1 MGMRK
6 PKPEFP
12 CKVGGKPAV
21 NLVNYK
27 QRGGETME
35 QPNYEQRGYLHE
47 EFRLFHLRGPMEET
61 VDWHYH
67 TFHKIIVF
75 LSGSA
80 SYGIEGRTYP
90 LQPGD
95 MVLVSRGCIHRP
107 EAAPGA
113 PYERMILY
121 ISPEF
126 LRQNSTDGCELETC
140 FSLARTQFDFVVRP
154 GTRKK
159 ELLDILRALERAC
172 AVPDF
177 GQALLAKGLF
187 WQFLVQLIRGM
198 RAHDLSYAQPGAED
212 EKIVAILRYLSAHL
226 TENISID
233 DLAARFFIS
242 KYHMMRRFR
251 AETGYTIHNYLITK
265 RLLLARELIAGGMP
279 VTQACYACGFG
290 DYSAFSRAY
299 RRQFGQPPS
308 ACK

>member
-1 MGMRK
+1 
-6 PKPEFP
+6 
-12 CKVGGKPAV
+12 
-21 NLVNYK
+21 
-27 QRGGETME
+27 ME

-47 EFRLFHLRGPMEET
+47 EFRLFHLRGPMEEA

-159 ELLDILRALERAC
+159 ELLDLLRALERAC

>member
-1 MGMRK
+1 
-6 PKPEFP
+6 
-12 CKVGGKPAV
+12 
-21 NLVNYK
+21 
-27 QRGGETME
+27 ME

-172 AVPDF
+172 TVPDF

-212 EKIVAILRYLSAHL
+212 EKTVAILRYLSAHL

>member
-1 MGMRK
+1 
-6 PKPEFP
+6 
-12 CKVGGKPAV
+12 
-21 NLVNYK
+21 
-27 QRGGETME
+27 ME

-212 EKIVAILRYLSAHL
+212 EKTVAILRYLSAHL

-265 RLLLARELIAGGMP
+265 RLLLARELIAGGTP
-279 VTQACYACGFG
+279 VTQACYDCGFG

>member
-1 MGMRK
+1 
-6 PKPEFP
+6 
-12 CKVGGKPAV
+12 
-21 NLVNYK
+21 
-27 QRGGETME
+27 ME

-212 EKIVAILRYLSAHL
+212 EKTVAILRYLSAHL

>member
-1 MGMRK
+1 
-6 PKPEFP
+6 
-12 CKVGGKPAV
+12 
-21 NLVNYK
+21 
-27 QRGGETME
+27 ME

-90 LQPGD
+90 LLPGD

-212 EKIVAILRYLSAHL
+212 EKTVAILRYLSAHL

-233 DLAARFFIS
+233 DLVARFFIS

-265 RLLLARELIAGGMP
+265 RLLLARELIAGGTP

>member
-1 MGMRK
+1 
-6 PKPEFP
+6 
-12 CKVGGKPAV
+12 
-21 NLVNYK
+21 
-27 QRGGETME
+27 ME

-95 MVLVSRGCIHRP
+95 MVRGSRGCIHRP

-113 PYERMILY
+113 PYERIILY

-187 WQFLVQLIRGM
+187 WQFLVQLSRGM

>member
-1 MGMRK
+1 MKINTNILLSLGAAALVALAATTSCASGSRSSAGG
-6 PKPEFP
+6 EVTG
-12 CKVGGKPAV
+12 VGGTSWAEP
-21 NLVNYK
+21 
-27 QRGGETME
+27 T
-35 QPNYEQRGYLHE
+35 P
-47 EFRLFHLRGPMEET
+47 
-61 VDWHYH
+61 
-67 TFHKIIVF
+67 
-75 LSGSA
+75 
-80 SYGIEGRTYP
+80 YG
-90 LQPGD
+90 

-212 EKIVAILRYLSAHL
+212 EKTVAILRYLSAHL

>member
-1 MGMRK
+1 
-6 PKPEFP
+6 
-12 CKVGGKPAV
+12 
-21 NLVNYK
+21 
-27 QRGGETME
+27 ME

>member
-1 MGMRK
+1 M
-6 PKPEFP
+6 
-12 CKVGGKPAV
+12 
-21 NLVNYK
+21 N
-27 QRGGETME
+27 
-35 QPNYEQRGYLHE
+35 QPNYEQRGYLRE
-47 EFRLFHLRGPMEET
+47 EFRLFHLRGAMEET

-75 LSGSA
+75 LAGSA

-95 MVLVSRGCIHRP
+95 MVLVGHGCIHRP

-126 LRQNSTDGCELETC
+126 LRQNSTDDCELETC

-154 GTRKK
+154 GAQKK

-172 AVPDF
+172 TEPGF

-187 WQFLVQLIRGM
+187 WQFLVQLNRGM
-198 RAHDLSYAQPGAED
+198 RAHDLPYAQPSAED
-212 EKIVAILRYLSAHL
+212 EKIVAILRYLSL
-226 TENISID
+226 TENLSID
-233 DLAARFFIS
+233 DLAAQFYIS

-265 RLLLARELIAGGMP
+265 RLLLARELIALGTP

>member
-1 MGMRK
+1 
-6 PKPEFP
+6 
-12 CKVGGKPAV
+12 
-21 NLVNYK
+21 
-27 QRGGETME
+27 ME
-35 QPNYEQRGYLHE
+35 QPGYAERGYLRE
-47 EFRLFHLRGPMEET
+47 DFRVFHLRGPMEET

-80 SYGIEGRTYP
+80 SYGIEGRSYA

-113 PYERMILY
+113 PYERIILY

-126 LRQNSTDGCELETC
+126 LRQSSTEDCELETC

-154 GTRKK
+154 GARKK
-159 ELLDILRALERAC
+159 ELLEILHALERAC
-172 AVPDF
+172 TEPDF
-177 GQALLAKGLF
+177 GQALLSKGLF
-187 WQFLVQLIRGM
+187 WQFLVQLSRGM

-233 DLAARFFIS
+233 ELAARFYIS
-242 KYHMMRRFR
+242 KYYMMRRFR

-265 RLLLARELIAGGMP
+265 RLLLAREQIAGGMP

-299 RRQFGQPPS
+299 RKQFGQPPS
-308 ACK
+308 AVNRGKPGNFA

>member
-1 MGMRK
+1 
-6 PKPEFP
+6 
-12 CKVGGKPAV
+12 
-21 NLVNYK
+21 
-27 QRGGETME
+27 ME
-35 QPNYEQRGYLHE
+35 QTAYSERGYLRE
-47 EFRLFHLRGPMEET
+47 DFRVFHLRGAMEET

-75 LSGSA
+75 LSGRA
-80 SYGIEGRTYP
+80 SYDIESRSYP

-95 MVLVSRGCIHRP
+95 MVLVGRGCIHRP
-107 EAAPGA
+107 EAVAGA

-126 LRQNSTDGCELETC
+126 LRQNSTPDCELETC

-159 ELLDILRALERAC
+159 ELLELLYALERAC
-172 AVPDF
+172 NEPDF
-177 GQALLAKGLF
+177 GQALLSKALF
-187 WQFLVQLIRGM
+187 LQFLVQLSRGM

-226 TENISID
+226 TEQISID

-242 KYHMMRRFR
+242 KYYMMRRFR

-265 RLLLARELIAGGMP
+265 RLLLARERIADGMP
-279 VTQACYACGFG
+279 VTEACYACGFG

-299 RRQFGQPPS
+299 RSQFGQPPS
-308 ACK
+308 AANKRKNGNFT

>member
-1 MGMRK
+1 
-6 PKPEFP
+6 
-12 CKVGGKPAV
+12 
-21 NLVNYK
+21 
-27 QRGGETME
+27 ME

-80 SYGIEGRTYP
+80 SYGIEGSTYP

-212 EKIVAILRYLSAHL
+212 EKTVAILRYLSAHL

>member
-1 MGMRK
+1 MD
-6 PKPEFP
+6 
-12 CKVGGKPAV
+12 
-21 NLVNYK
+21 
-27 QRGGETME
+27 
-35 QPNYEQRGYLHE
+35 QPNYEQRGYLRE
-47 EFRLFHLRGPMEET
+47 EFRLFHLRGAMEET

-75 LSGSA
+75 LAGSA

-126 LRQNSTDGCELETC
+126 LRQNSTDDCELETC

-154 GTRKK
+154 DAQKK

-172 AVPDF
+172 TEPGF

-187 WQFLVQLIRGM
+187 WQFLVQLNRGM
-198 RAHDLSYAQPGAED
+198 RAHDLPYAQPSAED

-226 TENISID
+226 TENLSID
-233 DLAARFFIS
+233 DLAAQFYIS

-265 RLLLARELIAGGMP
+265 RLLLARELIALGTP
-279 VTQACYACGFG
+279 VTQACYECGFG

-299 RRQFGQPPS
+299 RKQFGQPPS
-308 ACK
+308 TCK

>member
-1 MGMRK
+1 
-6 PKPEFP
+6 
-12 CKVGGKPAV
+12 
-21 NLVNYK
+21 
-27 QRGGETME
+27 ME

-265 RLLLARELIAGGMP
+265 RLLLARELIADGMP

>member
-1 MGMRK
+1 MD
-6 PKPEFP
+6 
-12 CKVGGKPAV
+12 
-21 NLVNYK
+21 
-27 QRGGETME
+27 
-35 QPNYEQRGYLHE
+35 QPNYEQRGYLRE
-47 EFRLFHLRGPMEET
+47 EFRLFHLRGAMEET

-75 LSGSA
+75 LAGSA

-95 MVLVSRGCIHRP
+95 MVLVGHGCIHRP

-126 LRQNSTDGCELETC
+126 LRQNSTDDCELETC

-154 GTRKK
+154 DAQKK

-172 AVPDF
+172 TEPGF

-187 WQFLVQLIRGM
+187 WQFLVQLNRGM
-198 RAHDLSYAQPGAED
+198 RAHDLPYAQPSAED

-226 TENISID
+226 TENLSID
-233 DLAARFFIS
+233 DLAAQFYIS

-265 RLLLARELIAGGMP
+265 RLLLARELIALGTP
-279 VTQACYACGFG
+279 VTQACYECGFG

-299 RRQFGQPPS
+299 RKQFGQPPS
-308 ACK
+308 TCK